1 MHNSSKSMGKGMTM
15 TKTIVF
21 IGGGQMAG
29 ALIKGLLQSGEY
41 TAGNIEVVE
50 PDAARR
56 SSLETS
62 FGVVTSDSAA
72 TVLSRT
78 HVVVLAVKP
87 QVMAEVLH
95 EIKPLLTDQL
105 VITIAAGLCLS
116 FYTAILGEA
125 VPVVRV
131 MPNISALALEGASAL
146 ARNSQVREEDLA
158 FAAAL
163 FSAVGSTSIV
173 EEKVMDAVTGLS
185 GSGPAYVFTFIEAL
199 IDGGVKSGLSHE
211 VATRLAVQTVLGAAR
226 LVQTT
231 DEHPAVLRARVSSPG
246 GTTIHGLHAL
256 EKGGF
261 RGIVMDA
268 VAAATERSAQLGT
281 S

>member
-1 MHNSSKSMGKGMTM
+1 MAM

-29 ALIKGLLQSGEY
+29 ALIKGLLKSGAY
-41 TAGNIEVVE
+41 AADRIEVVE

-62 FGVVTSDSAA
+62 FQVATATSVA
-72 TVLSRT
+72 TVLPRAQ
-78 HVVVLAVKP
+78 VVILAVKP

-95 EIKPLLTDQL
+95 ELEPLLTDQL
-105 VITIAAGLCLS
+105 VVTIAAGLRLS
-116 FYTAILGEA
+116 FYTAILGES

-131 MPNISALALEGASAL
+131 MPNITALALEGASAL
-146 ARNSQVREEDLA
+146 SRNTQVCEEDLA

-163 FSAVGSTSIV
+163 FGAVGSTSIV

-231 DEHPAVLRARVSSPG
+231 GEHPAVLRARVSSPG
-246 GTTIHGLHAL
+246 GTTINGLHAL

-261 RGIVMDA
+261 RSIVMDA
-268 VAAATERSAQLGT
+268 VEAATKRSAELGI